1 MRKTHRNLNIR
12 RARMFFLAALC
23 ATLFP
28 VSATAESFRA
38 RLEAAAAQ
46 LQGGDAAGALQA
58 YQDLL
63 VDYPDAVE
71 VAFGAACAR
80 YRFAEQ
86 ALAAAQAENAV
97 KGFGEARAA
106 FDSLRQSRD
115 ARIRREAAFNAANS
129 LAQTALII
137 ERAAPPQEA
146 VAALRDA
153 AAAYEAVLREH
164 PGHAGAQQN
173 LDHVR
178 YRLKLLLQQPKQEQ
192 EQQQQEQPPQEQPKL
207 FSVFLDARTELDSA
221 RAEIHP
227 DEAMVELVPEKGP
240 QP

>member
-1 MRKTHRNLNIR
+1 MRNSSRNLNSR
-12 RARMFFLAALC
+12 RARMLCLAALC
-23 ATLFP
+23 AMLLSVP
-28 VSATAESFRA
+28 ATAESFRA
-38 RLEAAAAQ
+38 RLDAAAAQ
-46 LQGGDAAGALQA
+46 LQRGDAAGALQA

-63 VDYPDAVE
+63 VDYPDAAE

-80 YRFAEQ
+80 YRIAEQ
-86 ALAAAQAENAV
+86 ALAAAQAEGAV
-97 KGFGEARAA
+97 QGFEEARAA
-106 FDSLRQSRD
+106 FDPLRQSRD

-129 LAQTALII
+129 VAQTALVA
-137 ERAAPPQEA
+137 EQAAPPQEA
-146 VAALRDA
+146 VAALREA

-164 PGHAGAQQN
+164 PDHAGAQQN

-207 FSVFLDARTELDSA
+207 FSVFLDARTELDDA

-227 DEAMVELVPEKGP
+227 DEAMVELVPEKGS